1 VVGADNENGYLEIEG
16 GKRQSA
22 PENSEAPKFKNMF
35 VAKTILNKAFSLR
48 ICASKLNIYSGRGM
62 GQDPIVIV
70 DNPHPLQ

>member
-22 PENSEAPKFKNMF
+22 PENSEVPKFENIL

-48 ICASKLNIYSGRGM
+48 ICASKLNIYSGWGV
-62 GQDPIVIV
+62 GQDPIVFV
-70 DNPHPLQ
+70 DNSLP